1 MALPVKE
8 FSLDSP
14 EQFLSV
20 VYPSR
25 EPCILRGVDIGPAPS
40 LWTVDYLS
48 KICGHDRN
56 VKVHVCPQRHMD
68 FIGKNFM
75 YRYKK
80 NDSIISDRSP
90 ILFRTLT
97 FAEFL
102 KRTEQQF
109 HSNYFINPVS
119 TCCYGNNLIKHT
131 GREVLLTNIG

>member
-25 EPCILRGVDIGPAPS
+25 EPCILHGVDIGPAPS
-40 LWTVDYLS
+40 LWTIDYLS

-75 YRYKK
+75 YRYRK
-80 NDSIISDRSP
+80 NDSIISDRSLRYYLELYLLLNFSKEQNSNSIP
-90 ILFRTLT
+90 TIL
-97 FAEFL
+97 
-102 KRTEQQF
+102 
-109 HSNYFINPVS
+109 
-119 TCCYGNNLIKHT
+119 LIQ
-131 GREVLLTNIG
+131 